1 MVLNHPPF
9 LFFIMIGCDDM
20 MMCRCGK
27 IASFVASIPGN
38 VYSGARQLCE
48 SEPVCE
54 YHAKKCVALGYRTIP
69 I

>member
-1 MVLNHPPF
+1 
-9 LFFIMIGCDDM
+9 MIGCDDM